1 MFNLP
6 DAGSKGKMMHNN
18 PKQSA
23 LQQAEERVSRADDA
37 QLTALYGKIGPA
49 ALLAA
54 LAFAKRD
61 ETRDA
66 AAKLGKAA

>member
-6 DAGSKGKMMHNN
+6 NAGNMGKTMHNN
-18 PKQSA
+18 PKRSA
-23 LQQAEERVSRADDA
+23 LQQVQDRTSRADDA

-54 LAFAKRD
+54 LAFANRD